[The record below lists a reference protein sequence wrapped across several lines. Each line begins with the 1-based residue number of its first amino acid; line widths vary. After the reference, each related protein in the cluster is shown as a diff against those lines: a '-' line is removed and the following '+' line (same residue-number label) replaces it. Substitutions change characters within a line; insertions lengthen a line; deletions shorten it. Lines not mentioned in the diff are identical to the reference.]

1 MTASSIPDVP
11 AFADALAP
19 LERAALGLQ
28 DELSIWEIATATYPE
43 KADYQK
49 REWLTDFLLQA
60 IKAGRLAA
68 YGNPDGWR
76 CWQAKT
82 DLPGSIPRFL
92 QNPFPRCER
101 HEPRPRFGPN
111 TRDAMLGKLAGGF
124 KRVASW
130 EGVNS
135 LIWRADYLAILAT
148 PAARG
153 ITAPDWWKAPQG
165 EPATLHQ
172 GEPDRPEPGAAGTQ
186 NPATNRQCVA
196 DKARFLD
203 LATWEGTQQ
212 ATVNQHPEAARF
224 KGKYDAPA
232 LLKWA
237 SEIDPRPKDQRGGR
251 PRKS

>member
-1 MTASSIPDVP
+1 MTGEQDTGNP
-11 AFADALAP
+11 ARLPLADLARRGLLAGEPRLPLSELVELEHPGGEARPSFKTAL
-19 LERAALGLQ
+19 
-28 DELSIWEIATATYPE
+28 
-43 KADYQK
+43 
-49 REWLTDFLLQA
+49 
-60 IKAGRLAA
+60 LAA
-68 YGNPDGWR
+68 IAYG
-76 CWQAKT
+76 
-82 DLPGSIPRFL
+82 DLEAREQERITL
-92 QNPFPRCER
+92 QPAISGCIEEPWTFR
-101 HEPRPRFGPN
+101 PRPVRTVEPFIE
-111 TRDAMLGKLAGGF
+111 RESYRA
-124 KRVASW
+124 
-130 EGVNS
+130 
-135 LIWRADYLAILAT
+135 WRAQC
-148 PAARG
+148 PASLLSPISQVSKWLGAL
-153 ITAPDWWKAPQG
+153 
-165 EPATLHQ
+165 TLPQ